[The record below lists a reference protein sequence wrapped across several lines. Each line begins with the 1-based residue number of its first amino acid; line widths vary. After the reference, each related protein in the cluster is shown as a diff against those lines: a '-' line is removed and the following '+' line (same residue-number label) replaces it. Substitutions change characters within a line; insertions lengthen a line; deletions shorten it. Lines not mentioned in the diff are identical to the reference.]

1 MLKNLNGYSYV
12 AVDSLIFIFSEPGDE
27 YNHYARA
34 EHRVKYPRNS
44 GNRPVGAGRY
54 LKNDLFGLDEDVQY
68 ASCNNHNARA
78 QTPVAYV
85 TKPALNNLEWKD
97 VVNIGYSYSGFI
109 PSGLYLEWFEDGK
122 KNEITF
128 SISVKQA
135 REIYNNISPFKILID
150 KN

>member
-1 MLKNLNGYSYV
+1 MPLVTIITPAPK
-12 AVDSLIFIFSEPGDE
+12 
-27 YNHYARA
+27 
-34 EHRVKYPRNS
+34 
-44 GNRPVGAGRY
+44 
-54 LKNDLFGLDEDVQY
+54 
-68 ASCNNHNARA
+68 
-78 QTPVAYV
+78 TPVAYV

-150 KN
+150 KNDAL